1 MAKSIINYFGN
12 KYPETKKNINLYP
25 DFSKYKTIVEP
36 FGGSFGFSRYLYEK
50 NKDLSFIICDTNK
63 DLIDFYNFIKNNTDE
78 QNEAFIN
85 EYNEIQKTFEL
96 LRPEESKAFLKNKP
110 IVETINKIENKYLR
124 FLLFN
129 NIVDGKIYFKTSIKK
144 KLDLSIFNKCE
155 FLNINFN
162 DLDLST
168 YDKATTLIYLDPPYF
183 SETNKSYDNKTFTN
197 IFENMLKCFETYNT
211 ILIVILNPMVDYIF
225 KKYKFN
231 EYKKRYGLTNKEVNH
246 VIYYSLYN
254 FA

>member
-1 MAKSIINYFGN
+1 MSKSIINYFGN

-25 DFSKYKTIVEP
+25 DFSKYKTIIEP
-36 FGGSFGFSRYLYEK
+36 FGGSFGFLRYLYEK

-85 EYNEIQKTFEL
+85 EYNEIQKTFEWKEVDK
-96 LRPEESKAFLKNKP
+96 RFLKRKSVVE
-110 IVETINKIENKYLR
+110 IVDKIENKHLQ
-124 FLLFN
+124 FLLRLN
-129 NIVDGKIYFKTSIKK
+129 VIGKQDMFCKTSIKK
-144 KLDLSIFNKCE
+144 KLDLSIFKKCE

-183 SETNKSYDNKTFTN
+183 SENNNSYDNKTFSN

-211 ILIVILNPMVDYIF
+211 ILIVSYLKNIS
-225 KKYKFN
+225 
-231 EYKKRYGLTNKEVNH
+231 LTNTKSNME
-246 VIYYSLYN
+246 
-254 FA
+254 